1 MQHRQAARY
10 LARRGLAVAALAAC
24 IAVAIAGLAAV
35 AGAAGASGHA
45 PLAAPRD
52 PSYSLAAQRQAAQFT
67 ASGATF
73 DPNRLVTDVN
83 FTAVDSLTS
92 AALQQFLAAQTGILA
107 TYSAPDHLGVKRSA
121 AAIILQAARAW
132 QVSPKVLLVTLQK
145 EQSLLTAAKPSSTAL
160 DWAMGCGVPDTGSRQ
175 TKYQGFGNQI
185 WYGAETLHNAA
196 QNWIPDTTKT
206 CFDGTPTPA
215 NASTWSLYN
224 YTPWVG
230 SVTTGGNYL
239 FWEVYV
245 RYFDDPLA
253 VDRTAPTAT
262 VAGADALWHNAAV
275 TLQFAAT
282 DNAGGTGVRTIAS
295 SLDGGV
301 TWVTGTSVSIGAP
314 VDHSGDGVHTVLYR
328 ATDDAGNVEASQSCT
343 VKIATRQPHPVA
355 NWKATVRRGGTAKLL
370 YVVSEHQPGPK
381 TADVVIHVRNAAG
394 KLRATLQAA
403 AIAVN
408 TRHVLSFHCT
418 LPAGSYRFVVNAID
432 AAGNHQAVGAANTLV
447 VRKA

>member
-175 TKYQGFGNQI
+175 TKYQGFGNQ
-185 WYGAETLHNAA
+185 L
-196 QNWIPDTTKT
+196 
-206 CFDGTPTPA
+206 
-215 NASTWSLYN
+215 
-224 YTPWVG
+224 
-230 SVTTGGNYL
+230 
-239 FWEVYV
+239 
-245 RYFDDPLA
+245 
-253 VDRTAPTAT
+253 
-262 VAGADALWHNAAV
+262 
-275 TLQFAAT
+275 
-282 DNAGGTGVRTIAS
+282 
-295 SLDGGV
+295 
-301 TWVTGTSVSIGAP
+301 
-314 VDHSGDGVHTVLYR
+314 
-328 ATDDAGNVEASQSCT
+328 
-343 VKIATRQPHPVA
+343 
-355 NWKATVRRGGTAKLL
+355 
-370 YVVSEHQPGPK
+370 
-381 TADVVIHVRNAAG
+381 
-394 KLRATLQAA
+394 
-403 AIAVN
+403 
-408 TRHVLSFHCT
+408 
-418 LPAGSYRFVVNAID
+418 
-432 AAGNHQAVGAANTLV
+432 
-447 VRKA
+447 